1 MSRFR
6 ATFLAACATAA
17 LCTGGPA
24 SAATPDAAFVLS
36 LTDAS
41 GATTSVELT
50 CGPTQGN
57 HPQADTACRS
67 LEQADGDF
75 SRLPSKFQNCTMIYS
90 PVWATATGTWRGMPV
105 DFDTEYSNRCV
116 ADAQSGGVFAF

>member
-1 MSRFR
+1 MPKFG
-6 ATFLAACATAA
+6 ATILAACAAAA
-17 LCTGGPA
+17 LCTGGTA
-24 SAATPDAAFVLS
+24 GAATPDSTFVLS
-36 LTDAS
+36 LTDPR

-50 CGPTQGN
+50 CGPAQGN

-75 SRLPSKFQNCTMIYS
+75 SRLPTKFQNCTMIYS
-90 PVWATATGTWRGMPV
+90 PVRATASGSWYGTPV
-105 DFDTEYSNRCV
+105 DFDSEYSNRCV